1 MITLPSK
8 KAQSIIVLTIGIVV
22 ALVLI
27 FNQSK
32 VEQGRKSLNNI
43 IAGEKISLPENPNW
57 QQDLGSISNLNTNI
71 LNSSSS
77 TDSSS
82 STNETLTDVVSRSL
96 MSNYLMM
103 KQGGKLDATTAQNIV
118 DNSAKYV
125 QAMQTEKVTVSGLNL
140 IPDNGEKTVI
150 EYGDRLGNILRL
162 YKNQSK
168 LNEMDIIK
176 ESVQSRNPDKI
187 KDLEKIALIYMQI
200 ANDLKKMPVPNKF
213 ARAHIDV
220 VNGLYGM
227 SDSLTSM
234 QSIFEDPMRGL
245 TSMQSYQ
252 QSGTTYIKSIQAI
265 VEFLIKNK
273 ISYKQGAGGYYL
285 MHGI

>member
-1 MITLPSK
+1 MVTLPSK

-32 VEQGRKSLNNI
+32 VEQGRKSLNNL

-57 QQDLGSISNLNTNI
+57 QQDLGSVSNLNTNI
-71 LNSSSS
+71 LNPSSKTNSS
-77 TDSSS
+77 T
-82 STNETLTDVVSRSL
+82 STKETLTDVVSRSL

-103 KQGGKLDATTAQNIV
+103 KQNGTLDATAAQSIV
-118 DNSAKYV
+118 ENSAKYV
-125 QAMQTEKVTVSGLNL
+125 QAMQSEKIAISGLNL
-140 IPDNGEKTVI
+140 IPDNGEKTMT
-150 EYGDRLGNILRL
+150 EYGDRLGNILRQ

-176 ESVQSRNPDKI
+176 ESVQNRDPEKI
-187 KDLEKIALIYMQI
+187 KDLGKISLIYMQI

-213 ARAHIDV
+213 ARAHIDI

-227 SDSLTSM
+227 SSSLNNM
-234 QSIFEDPMRGL
+234 QIIFEDPMQGL
-245 TSMQSYQ
+245 TAMQNYQ
-252 QSGTTYIKSIQAI
+252 TSGTGYLQAIRAI
-265 VEFLIKNK
+265 VEFLNTNK
-273 ISYKQGAGGYYL
+273 ISYKQGTGGYYL
-285 MHGI
+285 LHGI